1 MILKGKCIE
10 PKRTSVVLFMQRG
23 RNTQIDNIQSR
34 KQSNI
39 YERIKIMKHA
49 EIPTPWTRINEPLPP
64 LAGNE
69 I

>member
-1 MILKGKCIE
+1 
-10 PKRTSVVLFMQRG
+10 MQRG

-34 KQSNI
+34 IQSNI
-39 YERIKIMKHA
+39 YERIKIMKHT